1 MDYAPWYDEH
11 AAVVDL
17 NPGEML
23 HWPLNSPHRV
33 DNHDCL
39 NVSMTTEYWTDP
51 IRRNVMMNCG
61 NAVLRHKLGITP
73 RSHSL
78 ERAGLLAQGSA
89 AGRRQALRDAEAAA
103 RSGEA
108 NHLQA
113 RSGQARRGHQYR
125 PGRRIA
131 TDVGQAHHS
140 CAKLLRRRPC

>member
-1 MDYAPWYDEH
+1 MEYAQWYDEH

-78 ERAGLLAQGSA
+78 SGPGSGSRLCCRRVPSAPGCLSSSDPLHGRSLSSSIRQSRAGSSILCKTRHSRPMPDKIHLAA
-89 AGRRQALRDAEAAA
+89 
-103 RSGEA
+103 
-108 NHLQA
+108 
-113 RSGQARRGHQYR
+113 
-125 PGRRIA
+125 
-131 TDVGQAHHS
+131 
-140 CAKLLRRRPC
+140 